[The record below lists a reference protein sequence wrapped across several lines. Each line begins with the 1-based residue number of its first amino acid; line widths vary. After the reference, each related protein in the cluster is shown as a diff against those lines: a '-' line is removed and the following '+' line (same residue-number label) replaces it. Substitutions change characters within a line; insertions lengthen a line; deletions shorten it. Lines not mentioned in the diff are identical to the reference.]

1 MSPDK
6 CRLELRMQL
15 GSAEARGRS
24 TSSSIL
30 VNCSEQWAG
39 HRDCNIGHPPA
50 AKRWKMSKQ
59 TEMSCFWKELS
70 EQE

>member
-6 CRLELRMQL
+6 CRLELRI
-15 GSAEARGRS
+15 GSAARREGRS

-30 VNCSEQWAG
+30 VNCSERWAG

-50 AKRWKMSKQ
+50 VKRWKKSKQ
-59 TEMSCFWKELS
+59 MEISCFWRELS